1 MLKLINSHRFFL
13 APTTSVGA
21 VPCWTEPATGY
32 EADRNLA
39 LAQGCMR

>member
-1 MLKLINSHRFFL
+1 MLKLINSHRLFP
-13 APTTSVGA
+13 AKAASMDGA
-21 VPCWTEPATGY
+21 SCWNAPATGY